1 MIIKNTIQ
9 IDDQASAVLK
19 TIKENLK
26 DVYRALEE
34 LPEATSEIADWIDL
48 TKAKMSEFA
57 DATKEI
63 KEVMSEMADET
74 SQAME
79 EAAEAIEE
87 VSEAVHGKAEA
98 IDEVSVAIENV
109 GKSSASSARGI
120 QQMTQ
125 GVSRMLGAFGLL
137 PRSIGQSVIG
147 VTQLKRGINATT
159 PAAVK
164 LVAALGPITLIAT
177 AAMGVASA
185 IRMLRNDTDAA
196 IPSVDQLLGR
206 TASIARE
213 SEQLT
218 SAIQANIYEMER
230 LHKLGASAALIDT
243 IRHENYLMET
253 QVQLRREL
261 ANFAQAA
268 AAEAAIYAAFTAQQV
283 GHEWIWMPHDFPQRV
298 AVMRSAYQLVR
309 EAMDGFSELTAQQ
322 QLELG
327 ETIVAWQDYI
337 DILHASGDVYEALKL
352 ETITQD
358 FVVLTGSIRDT
369 EKAVEAA
376 IRTYISAD
384 KQLQLFNDS
393 VERSAAVSRAFG
405 AATQQMRRH
414 VLRSYRDIYSAADSV
429 RSSHMSLTE
438 ALNAVNTSY
447 GVTLD
452 QFNEIM
458 TMAPEMLAFLFNEY
472 GALKDVEDAVYEL
485 TQAQMDLM
493 LYRQKNALLDMITVL
508 DAEGNIMGVHTN
520 IVDNL
525 ANSYRVLFYERTR
538 ALAAGVEAGTV
549 TQAEYDAVR
558 NVLSGLGGIT
568 ASARD
573 TAARGGVRRG
583 ADTVGTSRGRAALV
597 SDPANDGIR
606 EEIMRLKEDVSRRD
620 YMGGAYQYR
629 PAEVNLSPGAIV
641 VNATPGM
648 NEERLAQLAGQYA
661 CSMVAEQL
669 ERAFD
674 TDLLRG

>member
-1 MIIKNTIQ
+1 M
-9 IDDQASAVLK
+9 
-19 TIKENLK
+19 
-26 DVYRALEE
+26 
-34 LPEATSEIADWIDL
+34 
-48 TKAKMSEFA
+48 
-57 DATKEI
+57 
-63 KEVMSEMADET
+63 
-74 SQAME
+74 
-79 EAAEAIEE
+79 
-87 VSEAVHGKAEA
+87 
-98 IDEVSVAIENV
+98 
-109 GKSSASSARGI
+109 
-120 QQMTQ
+120 
-125 GVSRMLGAFGLL
+125 
-137 PRSIGQSVIG
+137 
-147 VTQLKRGINATT
+147 
-159 PAAVK
+159 
-164 LVAALGPITLIAT
+164 
-177 AAMGVASA
+177 
-185 IRMLRNDTDAA
+185 
-196 IPSVDQLLGR
+196 
-206 TASIARE
+206 
-213 SEQLT
+213 
-218 SAIQANIYEMER
+218 
-230 LHKLGASAALIDT
+230 
-243 IRHENYLMET
+243 
-253 QVQLRREL
+253 
-261 ANFAQAA
+261 
-268 AAEAAIYAAFTAQQV
+268 
-283 GHEWIWMPHDFPQRV
+283 
-298 AVMRSAYQLVR
+298 
-309 EAMDGFSELTAQQ
+309 
-322 QLELG
+322 
-327 ETIVAWQDYI
+327 
-337 DILHASGDVYEALKL
+337 KL

-384 KQLQLFNDS
+384 KQLQLFYDS

-583 ADTVGTSRGRAALV
+583 AG
-597 SDPANDGIR
+597 
-606 EEIMRLKEDVSRRD
+606 
-620 YMGGAYQYR
+620 
-629 PAEVNLSPGAIV
+629 
-641 VNATPGM
+641 
-648 NEERLAQLAGQYA
+648 AGQ
-661 CSMVAEQL
+661 
-669 ERAFD
+669 
-674 TDLLRG
+674 